1 MFSVT
6 DSVNMSIADT
16 HHMVIKATHDSNFF
30 GSMCAPFRDHLKL
43 YIFHADE
50 LDSAYGLRVLLS
62 A

>member
-6 DSVNMSIADT
+6 GGVNISIADT
-16 HHMVIKATHDSNFF
+16 HRMVKATHDSNFF
-30 GSMCAPFRDHLKL
+30 GSMCTPFRDHLEL

-50 LDSAYGLRVLLS
+50 LDSAYGLRVSFS

>member
-6 DSVNMSIADT
+6 DGVNMSIADA
-16 HHMVIKATHDSNFF
+16 HHMVKATHNSNFF